1 MGVPAGAGDLIAM
14 RRRNAV
20 FAVLAAWPALVVA
33 APAGA
38 TALPAAGPLV
48 RDVVVRVAPSPTA
61 RRMVTL
67 SQFRPDFRPTIV
79 LAVGERGQGKAA
91 WYRIRLAA
99 RPNGRLGWIA
109 ADAADL
115 QAVSTRIVIHRS
127 ARSIEV
133 WRGRVSLLHAA
144 AAVGAPGMETPLGS
158 FYVTARFW
166 PSDSFYGP
174 FALETS
180 AYSRLSEW
188 PGGGVVGIH
197 GTSMPWLLGRAV
209 SHGCVRVANTTA
221 LRLAQLVPLGTPI
234 SIVP

>member
-1 MGVPAGAGDLIAM
+1 M
-14 RRRNAV
+14 RRRNAALAV
-20 FAVLAAWPALVVA
+20 FAAWPALVAA
-33 APAGA
+33 APASA

-48 RDVVVRVAPSPTA
+48 RDVVVRAAPSPTA
-61 RRMVTL
+61 RRVVTL
-67 SQFRPDFRPTIV
+67 SQFRPDFRPRIV
-79 LAVGERGQGKAA
+79 LAVGERGEGKAA

-115 QAVSTRIVIHRS
+115 HVVSTRIVIRRS
-127 ARSIEV
+127 ARSIEI
-133 WRGRVSLLHAA
+133 WRAKVRLLRAA
-144 AAVGAPGMETPLGS
+144 VAVGAPGMETPLGS

-166 PSDSFYGP
+166 PRDSFYGP

-209 SHGCVRVANTTA
+209 SHGCVRVANATA

>member
-1 MGVPAGAGDLIAM
+1 M

-20 FAVLAAWPALVVA
+20 LAAVAAWPVLLAA

-38 TALPAAGPLV
+38 TPVPAAGPLV
-48 RDVVVRVAPSPTA
+48 RDVVVRAAPSPTA
-61 RRMVTL
+61 PRVATL

-79 LAVGERGQGKAA
+79 LAVGERGRGNAA
-91 WYRIRLAA
+91 WYRIRLAS

-109 ADAADL
+109 AGAADL
-115 QAVSTRIVIHRS
+115 HAVSTRIVIRRS
-127 ARSIEV
+127 ARSLEI
-133 WRGRVSLLHAA
+133 WRGHVRLLQAA
-144 AAVGAPGMETPLGS
+144 VAVGAPGMETPLGS

-166 PSDSFYGP
+166 PTDSFYGP

-209 SHGCVRVANTTA
+209 SHGCVRVANATA
-221 LRLAQLVPLGTPI
+221 RRLAQLVPLGTPI
-234 SIVP
+234 SIVA

>member
-1 MGVPAGAGDLIAM
+1 MV
-14 RRRNAV
+14 
-20 FAVLAAWPALVVA
+20 AAWPALFAV

-38 TALPAAGPLV
+38 TTLPAAGPLV
-48 RDVVVRVAPSPTA
+48 RDVVVRAAPSPSA

-67 SQFRPDFRPTIV
+67 SQFRPDFRPRIV
-79 LAVGERGQGKAA
+79 LAVEARGQGDAA
-91 WYRIRLAA
+91 WYRIRLTS

-115 QAVSTRIVIHRS
+115 HAVSTRIVIRRS
-127 ARSIEV
+127 ARSLEV
-133 WRGRVSLLHAA
+133 WRGAVRLLRAA
-144 AAVGAPGMETPLGS
+144 VAVGAPGMETPLGS

-166 PSDSFYGP
+166 PTDSFYGP

-209 SHGCVRVANTTA
+209 SHGCVRVANATA

-234 SIVP
+234 SIVA

>member
-1 MGVPAGAGDLIAM
+1 ML
-14 RRRNAV
+14 
-20 FAVLAAWPALVVA
+20 AVLAASPLLVAA

-61 RRMVTL
+61 RRVLTL

-79 LAVGERGQGKAA
+79 LAVGERGQGKAG

-115 QAVSTRIVIHRS
+115 RAVSTRIVIRRS
-127 ARSIEV
+127 ARLIEV
-133 WRGRVSLLHAA
+133 WRSGVTLLRAA

-209 SHGCVRVANTTA
+209 SHGCVRVANATA
-221 LRLAQLVPLGTPI
+221 LRLARLVPLGTPI